1 MRPVSR
7 LWPLLG
13 LALCL
18 LVCLLVI
25 RGTTLRTDLSAF
37 LPSAPSTRQQLLIDQ
52 LEHGQLTRLLLIG
65 LTGGNARQRAQ
76 LSEALKQRLR
86 TNPVFV
92 SVQNGSAQDNAH
104 DQLFLFQHRY
114 LLDPRPPNAGLAVPR
129 LHQDIQQN
137 LHALSG
143 AEGELLRPLFARDP
157 SGVSLALLDQITS
170 SAGPRIHE
178 GVWSSAD
185 GQRMLLM
192 ALIRAPGTDTDGQAH
207 ALTIVQQTFDAL
219 VPASSALHLELSG
232 APALAVASRHT
243 IEIQVSRL
251 ASASLLLVIL
261 LLGWVYRSLPLLL
274 VGLLPVLTGAVVGMA
289 SVALVF
295 GQIHGL
301 TLGFGTTLIGEAVDY
316 AIYFY
321 LQRSSHLERHRFWR
335 TLMLGTATSMVGFA
349 TLLAS
354 GFPGLSQLGV
364 YSLSGL
370 AGAAAVTRFILPRL
384 VPKNLEFAHL
394 QGLERRL
401 DALFQQAHR
410 LRGVPW
416 ILAGGALVILFGSQ
430 GLWNQDPAA
439 LSALSP
445 KAQQL
450 DQQLRRDL
458 GAADNRWLII
468 LPAAT
473 AEQALLLAEQVS
485 HTLSDW
491 QEQNRIAGFESPS
504 RVLPS
509 QTTQRLRQ
517 QALPPPDQARA
528 NLRLALRGLPLSADT
543 LTGFL
548 ADIEQQRQQPL
559 LQRTDLDGTSWG
571 LWVDSLLVQHDG
583 AWQAMIP
590 LHPGNSPPPQSS
602 ELGLDTPGMSSPII
616 LDLVQETHALFDH
629 YRQRILQISGWGLLA
644 IIILLRG
651 VLGSWS
657 RTVRVMAPLLAAVLV
672 DVGLLRWAGVALTL
686 LHLVGLLLVVAIG
699 SNYALFFE
707 STAINTTRPR
717 GSRINLSLLV
727 ANLTTVGSFGI
738 LALSPVLVLSA
749 LGSTVSLG
757 TFLCFL
763 FAAVSARRP

>member
-1 MRPVSR
+1 MRPVNR

-18 LVCLLVI
+18 LACLLVI

-86 TNPVFV
+86 ANPVFV

-114 LLDPRPPNAGLAVPR
+114 LLDPRPPNEGLSVPR
-129 LHQDIQQN
+129 LHQDIQHT

-143 AEGELLRPLFARDP
+143 AEGELLRPLFAHDP
-157 SGVSLALLDQITS
+157 SGVSLALLDQLTPS
-170 SAGPRIHE
+170 SGPRIHE

-207 ALTIVQQTFDAL
+207 ALTIVQQTFDTL
-219 VPASSALHLELSG
+219 TPSSSPLHLELSG
-232 APALAVASRHT
+232 APALAVASRQT
-243 IEIQVSRL
+243 IESQVSRL

-384 VPKNLEFAHL
+384 VPQTLEFTHL
-394 QGLERRL
+394 QSLERRL
-401 DALFQQAHR
+401 DSLFQHAQR

-416 ILAGGALVILFGSQ
+416 VLAGGALVILFGTK

-450 DQQLRRDL
+450 DQQLRQDL

-473 AEQALLLAEQVS
+473 AEQALLLAEQAS
-485 HTLSDW
+485 HTLSDC

-528 NLRLALRGLPLSADT
+528 NLQQALRGLPLSPDT
-543 LTGFL
+543 LAGFL

-559 LQRTDLDGTSWG
+559 LQRADLDGTSWG
-571 LWVDSLLVQHDG
+571 LWVDSLLVQQDG

-590 LHPGNSPPPQSS
+590 LHPGNSPTPQSS
-602 ELGLDTPGMSSPII
+602 ELGLDTPGMPSPII
-616 LDLVQETHALFDH
+616 LDLVQETHTLFDH

-657 RTVRVMAPLLAAVLV
+657 RTARVMAPLLAAVLV

-707 STAINTTRPR
+707 STAINTTQPR
-717 GSRINLSLLV
+717 GTRINLSLLV

-749 LGSTVSLG
+749 LGTTVSLG
-757 TFLCFL
+757 AFLCFL